1 MHIPTEK
8 VTYAERKA
16 TYKVALRKNGTDAQV
31 MIAVEEMSELTKE
44 ICKMYRGKR
53 PLDDLADEIADVLI
67 TMEQL
72 QLIFDLGDLVDN
84 RIAYKIQ
91 RLQKDL
97 GMLEV
102 SRNG

>member
-1 MHIPTEK
+1 MEK

-31 MIAVEEMSELTKE
+31 MMAVEEMSELTKE
-44 ICKMYRGKR
+44 ICKIFRGK
-53 PLDDLADEIADVLI
+53 PTLDDLADEIADVII
-67 TMEQL
+67 TIEQL
-72 QLIFDLGDLVDN
+72 KLIFEVSDMVDE
-84 RIAYKIQ
+84 RIAYKIK
-91 RLQKDL
+91 RLQEKL

>member
-1 MHIPTEK
+1 MEK

-16 TYKVALRKNGTDAQV
+16 TYKVALRKWGIDAQV
-31 MIAVEEMSELTKE
+31 MMAVEEMSELTKE
-44 ICKMYRGKR
+44 ICKLFRGK
-53 PLDDLADEIADVLI
+53 PTLDDLADEIADVLI

-72 QLIFDLGDLVDN
+72 KLIYDVGDMVDD

>member
-1 MHIPTEK
+1 MEK

-31 MIAVEEMSELTKE
+31 MMAVEEMSELTKE
-44 ICKMYRGKR
+44 ICKIFRGKTT
-53 PLDDLADEIADVLI
+53 LDDLADEIADVII
-67 TMEQL
+67 TIEQL
-72 QLIFDLGDLVDN
+72 KLIFEVSDMVDE
-84 RIAYKIQ
+84 RIAYKIK
-91 RLQKDL
+91 RLQEKL

>member
-1 MHIPTEK
+1 
-8 VTYAERKA
+8 
-16 TYKVALRKNGTDAQV
+16 
-31 MIAVEEMSELTKE
+31 
-44 ICKMYRGKR
+44 MYRGKR

-72 QLIFDLGDLVDN
+72 QLIFDLRDLVDD

-102 SRNG
+102 SSNG